1 MVMPNAGLPRNV
13 GGVAVYDLTPE
24 ELGQYH
30 ARFVREFGV
39 GVVGGCCGTTPEHVA
54 AVAKAVE
61 GLVPH
66 ERPRDYVPQVA
77 SLFHSV
83 PLTQDSGPLL
93 IGERTNANGSKK
105 FRELML
111 AKDIEG
117 MLEIAKEQ
125 THEGA
130 HILDVCTAYV
140 GRDEIADMTGL
151 LRPLVQKVT
160 APVMIDSTQIDVVE
174 EALKVTPG
182 RAIINS
188 INLEDGEGKADEL
201 CKLAVRYG
209 AMFVALTIDEEGMAK
224 TAQRK
229 LEVAQRIYDIVV
241 KRHGMKPEDLI
252 FDPLT
257 FTIGSGDEASRD
269 AGIQTLQGI
278 KLIKERIPGV
288 RTILGLSNISFGL
301 DPYARQILNSVYLA

>member
-1 MVMPNAGLPRNV
+1 MLRPGPVFSPA
-13 GGVAVYDLTPE
+13 
-24 ELGQYH
+24 
-30 ARFVREFGV
+30 
-39 GVVGGCCGTTPEHVA
+39 
-54 AVAKAVE
+54 
-61 GLVPH
+61 PH
-66 ERPRDYVPQVA
+66 PQR
-77 SLFHSV
+77 
-83 PLTQDSGPLL
+83 SGPVV
-93 IGERTNANGSKK
+93 IGEPKKANGGKK

-111 AKDIEG
+111 AQDIEG

-140 GRDEIADMTGL
+140 GRNEIADMTGL

-209 AMFVALTIDEEGMAK
+209 AQFGAPTDEEEGTAK
-224 TAQRK
+224 NWIISK
-229 LEVAQRIYDIVV
+229 SVA
-241 KRHGMKPEDLI
+241 
-252 FDPLT
+252 
-257 FTIGSGDEASRD
+257 D
-269 AGIQTLQGI
+269 A
-278 KLIKERIPGV
+278 E
-288 RTILGLSNISFGL
+288 
-301 DPYARQILNSVYLA
+301 